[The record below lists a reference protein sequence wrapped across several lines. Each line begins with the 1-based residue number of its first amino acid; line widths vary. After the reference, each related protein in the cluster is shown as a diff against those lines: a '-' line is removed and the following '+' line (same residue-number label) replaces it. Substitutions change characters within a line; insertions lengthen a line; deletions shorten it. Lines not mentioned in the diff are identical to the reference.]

1 MLGKVM
7 IDRLFEWLK
16 EGGQDL
22 SRGQDELQLAVAA
35 LLLEAAVVVD
45 SRFDETER
53 NAILRILERRFGLA
67 AADAEAV
74 LATAKARLENSAQ
87 LFRFTSTI
95 NERLARERRVEV
107 IEMLWQVAYAD
118 RVLDPLEDSLLRR
131 VAGLIDVSDRD
142 RGDAKLRVMRQLG
155 LDQPE

>member
-1 MLGKVM
+1 M
-7 IDRLFEWLK
+7 IDRLFVWLK

-45 SRFDETER
+45 GRFDEAER
-53 NAILRILERRFGLA
+53 NAVQRILERRFGLS
-67 AADAEAV
+67 AEAAEN
-74 LATAKARLENSAQ
+74 LLGAAKDRVEGSAQ

-107 IEMLWQVAYAD
+107 IEMLWQVAYSD
-118 RVLDPLEDSLLRR
+118 GVLDPLEDSLLRR

-155 LDQPE
+155 LDQSE

>member
-1 MLGKVM
+1 M

-45 SRFDETER
+45 NRFDETER

-74 LATAKARLENSAQ
+74 LATAKARVENSAQ

-95 NERLARERRVEV
+95 NDRLPRERRVEV

>member
-1 MLGKVM
+1 M

-45 SRFDETER
+45 NRFDETER
-53 NAILRILERRFGLA
+53 NAILHILERRFGLA

-74 LATAKARLENSAQ
+74 LATAKARVENSAQ

-107 IEMLWQVAYAD
+107 IEMLWQVAYSD
-118 RVLDPLEDSLLRR
+118 GVLDPLEDSLLRR

-155 LDQPE
+155 LAQPE

>member
-1 MLGKVM
+1 M

-45 SRFDETER
+45 NRFDETER

-74 LATAKARLENSAQ
+74 LATAKARVENSAQ

-95 NERLARERRVEV
+95 NDRLPRERRVEV

-155 LDQPE
+155 LAQPE

>member
-1 MLGKVM
+1 M